1 MAKIVIQVIDET
13 YEIDESQKD
22 QLVSFLSFLAYQEST
37 LYKNYQSY
45 LKKIIETK
53 GYDLSQLADK
63 IKSTPFERSGFD
75 YVLGKHLINWIA
87 IELNCNLREAKDIID
102 LLVKVGF
109 LKDSG
114 LGNYK

>member
-37 LYKNYQSY
+37 LYKNYQGY
-45 LKKIIETK
+45 LQKIIETK
-53 GYDLSQLADK
+53 GYDLSKLAEK
-63 IKSTPFERSGFD
+63 IKNAPFERSGFD
-75 YVLGKHLINWIA
+75 YILGKHLKNWISV
-87 IELNCNLREAKDIID
+87 ELNCNLKEAQDIID
-102 LLVKVGF
+102 LLVKIGY